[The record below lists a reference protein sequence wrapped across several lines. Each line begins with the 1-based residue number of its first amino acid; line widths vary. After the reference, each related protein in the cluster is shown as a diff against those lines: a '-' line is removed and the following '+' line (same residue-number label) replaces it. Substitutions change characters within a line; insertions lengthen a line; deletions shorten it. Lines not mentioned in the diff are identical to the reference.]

1 MAKGFRLLAGFP
13 LFSLRNWGVLLLFV
27 YCLAMGYR
35 LFYGE
40 NRLSELS
47 RLELRQS
54 RLESALAGL
63 RFERGALEESIGRL
77 QEENLDR
84 EFLETLLRSKLK
96 MAREDEAVLI
106 LPEAQP

>member
-1 MAKGFRLLAGFP
+1 MKGFRLLAGFP

-54 RLESALAGL
+54 RLESGLAGL
-63 RFERGALEESIGRL
+63 RFERAMLERNVERL
-77 QEENLDR
+77 QEESLDR
-84 EFLETLLRSKLK
+84 ELLETLLRAKLK

>member
-1 MAKGFRLLAGFP
+1 MMKGFRLLAGFP

-54 RLESALAGL
+54 RLESGLAGL
-63 RFERGALEESIGRL
+63 RFERAMLERNVERL
-77 QEENLDR
+77 QEESLDR
-84 EFLETLLRSKLK
+84 ELLETLLRAKLK

>member
-13 LFSLRNWGVLLLFV
+13 LFSLKNWGVMLLFV

-47 RLELRQS
+47 RLELQQS
-54 RLESALAGL
+54 RLESLVAGL
-63 RFERGALEESIGRL
+63 RFERAALEENIERL
-77 QEENLDR
+77 QEDNLDR
-84 EFLETLLRSKLK
+84 ESLEMLLRSKLK

-106 LPEAQP
+106 LPEAQN

>member
-1 MAKGFRLLAGFP
+1 MKGFRLLAGFP

-54 RLESALAGL
+54 RLESQLAGL
-63 RFERGALEESIGRL
+63 RFARGALEQSIEGF
-77 QEENLDR
+77 QEESLDR
-84 EFLETLLRSKLK
+84 FSLETLLRSKLK